1 MRILISALLL
11 VPAAALASSA
21 FDGTWKTRTDSLK
34 VTGKPDTFAIVEGNY
49 TCSSCMPEVNIKA
62 DGADHTVTGHDN
74 YDSKA
79 VKVVDP
85 KTVEVTN
92 KLAGKVIATNAIMV
106 SADGSTLSGKFT
118 DYSGAK
124 PASGSYTEKRVTAA
138 APGAHAISGSWQQDK
153 MGEENDALAVVTYEM
168 TPDHFVMHWN
178 GQSYDAKFDGKEYPV
193 TGDPTHT
200 VVTLKRID
208 NNTVMETDRRN
219 GKITDEIRIAAA
231 KDGNTV
237 EVTDKDP
244 VHGQTTTY
252 TLEKQKQ

>member
-11 VPAAALASSA
+11 MPAAALASSA
-21 FDGTWKTRTDSLK
+21 FDGTWKTRMDSMK
-34 VTGKPDTFAIVEGNY
+34 ITGKPDTFAIVDGTY
-49 TCSSCMPEVNIKA
+49 TCSSCVPAVKIQA
-62 DGADHTVTGHDN
+62 DGVDHKVAGHDN

-92 KLAGKVIATNAIMV
+92 KLAGKVIATNTITV
-106 SADGSTLSGKFT
+106 SADGLTLSGKFT

-124 PASGSYTEKRVTAA
+124 AATGAYTEKRVAAA
-138 APGAHAISGSWQQDK
+138 APGAHAISGSWQAEQ
-153 MGEENDALAVVTYEM
+153 MGEANDALRTVSYEM
-168 TPDHFVMHWN
+168 KGDHFIMHWN
-178 GQSYDAKFDGKEYPV
+178 GQTYDAKFDGKEYPV

-208 NNTVMETDRRN
+208 ANTVEETDHRM
-219 GKITDEIRIAAA
+219 GKITDEIRIAAS
-231 KDGNTV
+231 KDGKTV

-244 VHGQTTTY
+244 LHGQTTTF
-252 TLEKQKQ
+252 TLEKQQ